1 MECLHRFCRECID
14 KSMRLGNNECPSCR
28 THCAS
33 RRSLR
38 DDPNFD
44 ALIAALYPDIDKY
57 EDEENALLEE
67 EYRKNQQIQASI
79 AETFR
84 RQSEAVARRR
94 SSSTKATAAAIVRK
108 AHGFRGVQ
116 TSRSRGRGRGRGR
129 SQYGPHSRYE
139 DEEDDEDDDDEEE
152 EEEEHDGETTSTEET
167 TRNLGRKRR
176 RPRISLSTENSE
188 EDMSAKLR
196 ESGSIRNQ
204 DIEYEAKNVAGVANA
219 GYGEA
224 GRSGKGFALDVSSLC
239 SSLLANAAKEKA
251 SELHIYVDLR
261 PLRIDGNDQ
270 VLPGLER
277 PHLSCPAKMT
287 VHHLL
292 ELLQLRLLP
301 RPKGELE
308 VLVEKVKQG
317 WQGDESQQMPPG
329 KVPNGQSDVSAD
341 YEVLSPSLLLR
352 NIFVQNA
359 GGGGNLVLLYRL
371 KACRPLK
378 DQVRNHV

>member
-1 MECLHRFCRECID
+1 MIVRLYVEFCV
-14 KSMRLGNNECPSCR
+14 K
-28 THCAS
+28 
-33 RRSLR
+33 
-38 DDPNFD
+38 
-44 ALIAALYPDIDKY
+44 
-57 EDEENALLEE
+57 
-67 EYRKNQQIQASI
+67 QIQASI

-251 SELHIYVDLR
+251 SEVHSKQMV
-261 PLRIDGNDQ
+261 
-270 VLPGLER
+270 VFFR
-277 PHLSCPAKMT
+277 PHSGPLTFETKI
-287 VHHLL
+287 V
-292 ELLQLRLLP
+292 
-301 RPKGELE
+301 
-308 VLVEKVKQG
+308 
-317 WQGDESQQMPPG
+317 
-329 KVPNGQSDVSAD
+329 SDFIDLASFTSTLIYDRSGLMGMIKCCLA
-341 YEVLSPSLLLR
+341 
-352 NIFVQNA
+352 
-359 GGGGNLVLLYRL
+359 
-371 KACRPLK
+371 
-378 DQVRNHV
+378 